1 MLQIW
6 LILKPSLSGQ
16 SLLKPPLSAAL
27 SMTCWMMPGVKGF
40 LPSFS
45 RQLALFKS
53 YIVLLSS
60 MISSKVEPFLHCLIA
75 KLQNVQRT
83 FFRSPYT
90 TPLCSLIIDSIY
102 SEFASFQRQDIH
114 KHSKVKN
121 AQIQQYKHF
130 QVTGT
135 SLEHLNILSKTSANS
150 EQQRL
155 QTYFNTLVTWKA
167 TIIGKIMARMLSTTN
182 WIALTQEP
190 LSFLWHFC
198 DSSINSTFVRLHPH
212 LRPCSLLEFPVAQR

>member
-75 KLQNVQRT
+75 KLQNVQRN

-90 TPLCSLIIDSIY
+90 TPLCSLIIDSFTQSSPHFSVKIFTNTN
-102 SEFASFQRQDIH
+102 ST
-114 KHSKVKN
+114 VKN

-130 QVTGT
+130 QVTRIFTGT
-135 SLEHLNILSKTSANS
+135 FEFTKQNCGQLWAANLFQYVS
-150 EQQRL
+150 H
-155 QTYFNTLVTWKA
+155 
-167 TIIGKIMARMLSTTN
+167 
-182 WIALTQEP
+182 QE
-190 LSFLWHFC
+190 SY
-198 DSSINSTFVRLHPH
+198 NNRKNNGY
-212 LRPCSLLEFPVAQR
+212 AY

>member
-130 QVTGT
+130 QVTRIFTGT
-135 SLEHLNILSKTSANS
+135 FEYHKQNCGQLWAAETSNLFQYVSHLESYNNRKNNGSHAKHNELNCSYT
-150 EQQRL
+150 R
-155 QTYFNTLVTWKA
+155 
-167 TIIGKIMARMLSTTN
+167 TIIIP
-182 WIALTQEP
+182 LT
-190 LSFLWHFC
+190 FLW
-198 DSSINSTFVRLHPH
+198 L
-212 LRPCSLLEFPVAQR
+212 